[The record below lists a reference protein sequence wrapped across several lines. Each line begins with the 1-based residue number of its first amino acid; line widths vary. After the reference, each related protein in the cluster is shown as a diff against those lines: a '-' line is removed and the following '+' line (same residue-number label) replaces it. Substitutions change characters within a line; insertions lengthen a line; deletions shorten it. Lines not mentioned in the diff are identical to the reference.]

1 MDLLI
6 TPHPPH
12 ETEQI
17 PMKTNRKKTA
27 LAMMAL
33 AAALAAA
40 PLAAAAKPSRAL
52 DYTKTPNRYVDV
64 EGTRYAYRD
73 RRRARQAAA
82 RPVPALHRHDGPL
95 GLGPDRR
102 AGEEPQALRLRQ
114 RRRRRLGRHHARERP
129 RDGEDR
135 STASNLAQLE
145 AVKQPVLVVNGS
157 KDVMAPTR
165 NSVVLY
171 EHIPNAQLSLYPDSG
186 HGALFQHHDL
196 FVSQVATFLDGV
208 R

>member
-33 AAALAAA
+33 APA

-64 EGTRYAYRD
+64 EGTRYAYRAIGD
-73 RRRARQAAA
+73 ARGK
-82 RPVPALHRHDGPL
+82 PPL
-95 GLGPDRR
+95 
-102 AGEEPQALRLRQ
+102 
-114 RRRRRLGRHHARERP
+114 
-129 RDGEDR
+129 
-135 STASNLAQLE
+135 
-145 AVKQPVLVVNGS
+145 V
-157 KDVMAPTR
+157 
-165 NSVVLY
+165 
-171 EHIPNAQLSLYPDSG
+171 
-186 HGALFQHHDL
+186 LFQHFTGTMDDWDSAL
-196 FVSQVATFLDGV
+196 IDGLARSRRLYVFDSAGVGASGGTTPGSVPEMARIDPRRATS
-208 R
+208 RSSRR